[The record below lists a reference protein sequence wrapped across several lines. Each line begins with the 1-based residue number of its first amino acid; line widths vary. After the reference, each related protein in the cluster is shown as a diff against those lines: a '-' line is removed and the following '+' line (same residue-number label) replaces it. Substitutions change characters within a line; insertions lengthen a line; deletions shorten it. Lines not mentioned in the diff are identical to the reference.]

1 MDLHVGD
8 YEYANVS
15 LTEYTRV
22 IYEFGIMVNLKDTKT
37 SQHNR
42 KLVAITKL
50 LDLINEL
57 SETKK
62 VEWDQRL
69 KNMTRPSN
77 YRKSLLPGTDFGV
90 HIGDIVLVADTP
102 HQFHDSFGHIRKV
115 NIDVKCKV
123 IRVDKSSFRVQK
135 FDSTIDETN
144 YKIAKKSE
152 KGYFIILWDDENL
165 DIRSNCSCYKSAFT
179 LKNVERLINVNT
191 DPELYVNKLN
201 LIRTN

>member
-8 YEYANVS
+8 FEYMNIS
-15 LTEYTRV
+15 LAEYTRV
-22 IYEFGIMVNLKDTKT
+22 IYEFGILMDLKDYRT
-37 SQHNR
+37 SQRTR
-42 KLVAITKL
+42 KLNAITKL
-50 LDLINEL
+50 IDLINEL

-62 VEWDQRL
+62 VEWDIRL
-69 KNMTRPSN
+69 KAMTRPSN

-90 HIGDIVLVADTP
+90 RAGDVVLVADTP
-102 HQFHDSFGHIRKV
+102 HQFSDSFGHTRKV

-123 IRVDKSSFRVQK
+123 IRVDKYSFRVQK

-165 DIRSNCSCYKSAFT
+165 DISSNGRYKSAFT